1 MTTGEHYLRSIR
13 EPVPR
18 WLDDLRAEGCPDPT
32 QLAAAFLSSR
42 VVFYPGSGTDGQP
55 VKLFGSTHSAHC
67 FVYADY
73 GLRQE
78 SLEVAIEYRPFRGY
92 RSLKRFVLREEHL
105 VPNGWR
111 PHVSAEELR
120 QLAPHFRQHG
130 RIADRPFGF
139 VQVLQRNDD
148 LDDAHGASR
157 LAILFLGA
165 DAVAAFDALFCQSE
179 GRAPFALVVQD
190 HGLGGN
196 YSSFRRNGLLAKVAE
211 RAGCFP
217 THLLVAQGH
226 REWAGYTALPDSRMI
241 DDGRY
246 LPRRLFIPSSAD
258 VRGV

>member
-1 MTTGEHYLRSIR
+1 MTTGEHYLRSIQ

-18 WLDDLRAEGCPDPT
+18 WLDDLRAEGCPDPS

-67 FVYADY
+67 FVYADD
-73 GLRQE
+73 GVLQE
-78 SLEVAIEYRPFRGY
+78 RLEGAIDYRPFRGY
-92 RSLKRFVLREEHL
+92 RSLKRVALEEEHL

-111 PHVSAEELR
+111 PHVSADELR
-120 QLAPHFRQHG
+120 RMAQHYRQHG

-139 VQVLQRNDD
+139 LQVLQRNDD
-148 LDDAHGASR
+148 LDDGHGASR

-165 DAVAAFDALFCQSE
+165 DAVAAFDALFCQVE

-190 HGLGGN
+190 HGFGGN
-196 YSSFRRNGLLAKVAE
+196 YSSFGGDGLLAKVAG

-217 THLLVAQGH
+217 AHLLVAQGH
-226 REWAGYTALPDSRMI
+226 REWAGYTALPDGRMI
-241 DDGRY
+241 NDGRF
-246 LPRRLFIPSSAD
+246 LPRRLFISSSSD
-258 VRGV
+258 VRSA